1 MINAGIQPVAG
12 EDLSGVCAQ
21 TSLKA
26 TTLAGAEIGAD
37 DVCESVGRG
46 LLRVDFESVLEGL
59 DEGKH
64 TAAHFLDGAGEEEL
78 LLASNEWRIEAST
91 DPDWEE
97 RGSERP
103 ANEYSNQEK
112 TEKAVE

>member
-37 DVCESVGRG
+37 DVRESVGRG
-46 LLRVDFESVLEGL
+46 LLRVDFEGALEGL

-91 DPDWEE
+91 GPDWEE